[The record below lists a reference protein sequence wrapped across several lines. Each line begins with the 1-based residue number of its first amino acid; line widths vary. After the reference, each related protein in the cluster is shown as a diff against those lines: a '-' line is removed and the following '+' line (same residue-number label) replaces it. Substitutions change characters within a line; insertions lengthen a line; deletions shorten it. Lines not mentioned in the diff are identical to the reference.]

1 MAASRKTSAAKQP
14 AAKQP
19 AAKEPA
25 AKKAAARQPAAP
37 GKTADKRAA
46 PAKTANQ
53 PAREPAGKRL
63 ASYEDKRDFAQT
75 PEPSGKPGGRRT
87 RAKSAEPGGKAGAP
101 RFVVQRHRARRLH
114 YDLRFEI
121 DGVLVSWAVPK
132 GPTLDPDVRHAA
144 IHVEDHPIEYLDF
157 EGVIPSGQYG
167 GGDVTV
173 WDTGTWEP
181 HATDDPAAAVAAG
194 DFHADLHGQKLHGR
208 FILVRRGE
216 PDRSGKEQWLLLHKH
231 DEYAVKGWN
240 PEDHPQSVLSGRTN
254 DQVKADPDRMWRSD
268 LPPSKASVAVNP
280 SGAAQGGRARST
292 RRTIGGQGKG
302 GQRKDGSADD
312 KDGSGP
318 DDKDGT
324 GQSKSKPGQD
334 KSWDGP
340 SAAELAALDAL
351 GSGGTW
357 EVFGRRLRLSNL
369 DKELFP
375 GRDGEPPMS
384 KREFIAYAARI
395 APVILPYLAGR
406 PLNMNRF
413 PNGAGAPGF
422 WHKQLPAHAP
432 DWLPRWHNPDASA
445 GRTTTYLVVDEPAAL
460 VWAANF
466 GALEWHAWT
475 SRADAPDRPTYA
487 LIDIDPGEATSWDDV
502 LVLTRLHRTALDH
515 LGVRGLPK
523 VTGRRGIQ
531 IWIPIAPGPT
541 SAETTAWVEQVSRAV
556 GDVVPELVSWKWE
569 LRDRSG
575 HARLDYTQNAGH
587 KTLVAPYSPRPSAGA
602 PVSAPIDWDELD
614 DSSLRPDGFTI
625 RNIFGRLAER
635 GDLFRPVLDTNQVL
649 PPIS

>member
-1 MAASRKTSAAKQP
+1 MAASRKTSAATQTAAADKP
-14 AAKQP
+14 AAPDKP
-19 AAKEPA
+19 AATKKTAAAGKSA
-25 AKKAAARQPAAP
+25 AKKPSGRSKAAGGQKAA
-37 GKTADKRAA
+37 G
-46 PAKTANQ
+46 N
-53 PAREPAGKRL
+53 RL
-63 ASYEDKRDFAQT
+63 TPYEQKRDFAQT
-75 PEPSGKPGGRRT
+75 PEPSGRSRSGRARGTAKAPAGGPGH
-87 RAKSAEPGGKAGAP
+87 AP

-167 GGDVTV
+167 GGDVIV

-194 DFHADLHGQKLHGR
+194 DFHADLQGQKLRGR

-240 PEDHPQSVLSGRTN
+240 PEDHPESVLSGRTN
-254 DQVKADPDRMWRSD
+254 DEVKANPDRMWRSD
-268 LPPSKASVAVNP
+268 LPPSKASVPVGDGGR
-280 SGAAQGGRARST
+280 SGQAGRTAAPRGGRARST
-292 RRTIGGQGKG
+292 RRSAHSGGKATGEP
-302 GQRKDGSADD
+302 DAGS
-312 KDGSGP
+312 
-318 DDKDGT
+318 
-324 GQSKSKPGQD
+324 
-334 KSWDGP
+334 DGP
-340 SAAELAALDAL
+340 SADQLAALDAL

-357 EVFGRRLRLSNL
+357 EVDGRRLRLTNL

-375 GRDGEPPMS
+375 PRPGEEPVA

-395 APVILPYLAGR
+395 APVILPYLQGR
-406 PLNMNRF
+406 PLNMNRY
-413 PNGAGAPGF
+413 PNGAGTRGF
-422 WHKQLPAHAP
+422 WHKQLPSHAP
-432 DWLPRWHNPDASA
+432 EWIPRWDRPGASA
-445 GRTTTYLVVDEPAAL
+445 DEATTYLVVDEPAAL

-475 SRADAPDRPTYA
+475 ARADAPRCPTYA
-487 LIDIDPGEATSWDDV
+487 LIDIDPGAATSWEDV
-502 LVLTRLHRTALDH
+502 LVLARLHRTALDH
-515 LGVRGLPK
+515 LGVRGQPK

-531 IWIPIAPGPT
+531 IWIPIAPGP
-541 SAETTAWVEQVSRAV
+541 SPAEVTAWVEQLSRAV

-587 KTLVAPYSPRPSAGA
+587 KTLVAPYSPRPLAGA
-602 PVSAPIDWDELD
+602 PVSAPIAWAELD
-614 DSSLRPDGFTI
+614 DPALRPDSFTI
-625 RNIFGRLAER
+625 RNIFARLAER
-635 GDLFRPVLDTNQVL
+635 GDLFRPVLDTTQVL
-649 PPIS
+649 PPIT

>member
-1 MAASRKTSAAKQP
+1 MAASRKTSAAQKP
-14 AAKQP
+14 AARGEAPQKP
-19 AAKEPA
+19 AVQKPVARG
-25 AKKAAARQPAAP
+25 KAAQKPAVQKPVARGKAAQKPAAP
-37 GKTADKRAA
+37 RKTARK
-46 PAKTANQ
+46 
-53 PAREPAGKRL
+53 PAREAAGKRL
-63 ASYEDKRDFAQT
+63 APYEGKRDFTQT
-75 PEPSGKPGGRRT
+75 PEPPGKPGGQQTRT
-87 RAKSAEPGGKAGAP
+87 QSAGPGGKAGGP

-144 IHVEDHPIEYLDF
+144 IHVEDHPIEYLNF

-167 GGDVTV
+167 GGDVIV

-194 DFHADLHGQKLHGR
+194 DFHADLHGQKLRGR

-240 PEDHPQSVLSGRTN
+240 PEDHPESVLSGRTN
-254 DQVKADPDRMWRSD
+254 DEVKAAPDRMWRSD
-268 LPPSKASVAVNP
+268 LPPAKASVAVNS
-280 SGAAQGGRARST
+280 SGR
-292 RRTIGGQGKG
+292 
-302 GQRKDGSADD
+302 
-312 KDGSGP
+312 
-318 DDKDGT
+318 
-324 GQSKSKPGQD
+324 PGQD
-334 KSWDGP
+334 ENRAGQDENRAGRSRNWDAP
-340 SAAELAALDAL
+340 SGGELAALDTL

-357 EVFGRRLRLSNL
+357 DVFGRRLRLTNL

-375 GRDGEPPMS
+375 ARPGEQPVT

-406 PLNMNRF
+406 PLNMNRY
-413 PNGAGAPGF
+413 PNGAGAQGF

-502 LVLTRLHRTALDH
+502 LVLARLHHTALDH
-515 LGVRGLPK
+515 LGVRGQPK

-531 IWIPIAPGPT
+531 IWIPVAPGPS

-569 LRDRSG
+569 LRDRGG

-587 KTLVAPYSPRPSAGA
+587 KTLVAPYSPRPLAGA
-602 PVSAPIDWDELD
+602 PVSVPIDWDELD
-614 DSSLRPDGFTI
+614 DPSLRPDGFTI
-625 RNIFGRLAER
+625 RDVFGRLAER
-635 GDLFRPVLDTNQVL
+635 GDPFRPVLDTNQVL